1 VKFHQAALAGAFVI
15 EPERA
20 EDDRGYFARTF
31 CEMEF
36 ENRGLNPR
44 VSQCS
49 VSQNRRQGTLR
60 GLHFQQAPAEETK
73 LVRCPRG
80 AIFDV
85 VVDMRPESSTF
96 GHWFA
101 ETLSALNGWML
112 YVPEGFAHGFQ
123 TLSDDVEVA
132 YQISTAYRPELSGG
146 IRWNDPRLGIAW
158 PLPAPILSDRDRAL
172 PLFDEL
178 HPRGSES

>member
-1 VKFHQAALAGAFVI
+1 MTYHESQLAGAFLIKPSRV
-15 EPERA
+15 

-31 CEMEF
+31 DEMEF
-36 ENRGLNPR
+36 EKLGMNPR

-60 GLHFQQAPAEETK
+60 GLHYQRAPAEEAK

-85 VVDMRPESSTF
+85 VVDLRPGSSTF
-96 GHWFA
+96 GRWFA
-101 ETLSALNGWML
+101 ETLSAVNSWML

-123 TLSDDVEVA
+123 TLSDDTEVA

-146 IRWNDPRLGIAW
+146 IRWNDPRLGITW
-158 PLPAPILSDRDRAL
+158 PLPDPILSDRDRAL
-172 PLFDEL
+172 PLLEEL
-178 HPRGSES
+178 FPPR

>member
-1 VKFHQAALAGAFVI
+1 VRYHQTPLAGAFVI

-36 ENRGLNPR
+36 EKHGLNPR
-44 VSQCS
+44 VTQCS
-49 VSQNRRQGTLR
+49 VSQNRWQGTLR
-60 GLHFQQAPAEETK
+60 GLHFQKVPAEEAK

-85 VVDMRPESSTF
+85 VVDLRPGSSTF

-112 YVPEGFAHGFQ
+112 YVPEGCAHGFQ
-123 TLSDDVEVA
+123 ALSDDVEVA
-132 YQISTAYRPELSGG
+132 YQMSTAYRPELSIG

-158 PLPAPILSDRDRAL
+158 PLPDPILSDRDRAL
-172 PLFDEL
+172 PLLEEL
-178 HPRGSES
+178 FPP

>member
-1 VKFHQAALAGAFVI
+1 V
-15 EPERA
+15 
-20 EDDRGYFARTF
+20 
-31 CEMEF
+31 EF
-36 ENRGLNPR
+36 EKHRLNPR
-44 VSQCS
+44 VTQCS

-60 GLHFQQAPAEETK
+60 GLHFQKAPAEEAK

-85 VVDMRPESSTF
+85 VVDLRHGSSTF

-112 YVPEGFAHGFQ
+112 YVPEGCAHGFQ
-123 TLSDDVEVA
+123 SLSDDVEVA
-132 YQISTAYRPELSGG
+132 YQMSTAYRPELSIG

-158 PLPAPILSDRDRAL
+158 PLPDPILSDRDRAL
-172 PLFDEL
+172 PLLEEL
-178 HPRGSES
+178 FPP